1 MHANILPT
9 HNYYYIYKFA
19 LMYVVS
25 ANFQQLTYIEL
36 RRALT
41 APSTYKQR
49 EIASSIQFARITVFF
64 CKIVNCCG
72 LRWWRN

>member
-1 MHANILPT
+1 
-9 HNYYYIYKFA
+9 
-19 LMYVVS
+19 MYVS

-49 EIASSIQFARITVFF
+49 EIASSIQFARITVFV
-64 CKIVNCCG
+64 K
-72 LRWWRN
+72 L